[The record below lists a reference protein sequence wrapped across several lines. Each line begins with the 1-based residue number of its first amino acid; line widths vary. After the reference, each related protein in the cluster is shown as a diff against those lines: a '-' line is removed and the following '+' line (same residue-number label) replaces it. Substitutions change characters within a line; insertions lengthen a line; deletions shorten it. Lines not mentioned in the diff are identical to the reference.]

1 MNIKTKSITSFI
13 NSANRQDTDEIYN
26 FVVDYP
32 DDTLTCKDNEFMEIN
47 VLSFDMPNNMYNID
61 SSNNNFQIYDVVN
74 INYINKT
81 IPAGNYNVKTFLKI
95 LQQIITEHI
104 LITYNEAQN
113 TYTFKADTSQS
124 GITDS
129 SYKFKSINVGGILNI
144 NNDVDFDI
152 TGVSGFTT
160 GLCNLVNFN
169 KVMVKTKNISYYYS
183 NLQNLTSNKQVL
195 NDVIF
200 WKSKTDVEPYQILKY
215 NNEDGGNSFNY
226 KIEDRQI
233 NSIIFE
239 LKNEKDKFILN
250 APDYLMVIQFNF
262 YEKQNYLNLLKN
274 IERTLFD
281 MYNSILFAMQR
292 LRLLL

>member
-13 NSANRQDTDEIYN
+13 SSANRQSTEDVYN
-26 FVVDYP
+26 FTIDFQDGV
-32 DDTLTCKDNEFMEIN
+32 LTCNNNEFMEIN

-61 SSNNNFQIYDVVN
+61 SNNNQFQIKDGE
-74 INYINKT
+74 NYINKT

-95 LQQIITEHI
+95 LQEIITEHI
-104 LITYNEAQN
+104 IVKYNEAQN
-113 TYTFKADTSQS
+113 TYTFQADTTQT
-124 GITDS
+124 GITDA
-129 SYKFKSINVGGILNI
+129 SYKFKSINIGGLLNI
-144 NNDVDFDI
+144 SNDIEYDI
-152 TGVSGFTT
+152 TQAGFTT
-160 GLCNLVNFN
+160 GLVNLVNFN

-183 NLQNLTSNKQVL
+183 NLQNLTTNKQVL

-200 WKSKTDVEPYQILKY
+200 WKSKTDVEPYAILKY

-239 LKNEKDKFILN
+239 LKNERDEFITN
-250 APDYLMVIQFNF
+250 APEFLMVIQFNF

-292 LRLLL
+292 MRLLL

>member
-13 NSANRQDTDEIYN
+13 NSANRQNTDEIYN

-32 DDTLTCKDNEFMEIN
+32 DDILNCKENEFIEIN

-61 SSNNNFQIYDVVN
+61 SSNNNFEIYDVAN
-74 INYINKT
+74 TNYINKT

-113 TYTFKADTSQS
+113 TYSFRPDTSQS

-129 SYKFKSINVGGILNI
+129 SYKFKSINIGGLLNI
-144 NNDVDFDI
+144 NNDVDYDI
-152 TGVSGFTT
+152 ITSGFTT
-160 GLCNLVNFN
+160 GLVNLVNFN

-183 NLQNLTSNKQVL
+183 NLQNLTTNKQVL

-200 WKSKTDVEPYQILKY
+200 WKSKNDIEPYQILKY

-226 KIEDRQI
+226 KIEDKQI

-239 LKNEKDKFILN
+239 LKNEKDEFILN
-250 APDYLMVIQFNF
+250 ATEYLMVIQFNF

-274 IERTLFD
+274 IERILFD

>member
-13 NSANRQDTDEIYN
+13 NSANRQNTDEIYN

-32 DDTLTCKDNEFMEIN
+32 DDILNCKENEFIEIN

-61 SSNNNFQIYDVVN
+61 SSNNNFEIYDVAN
-74 INYINKT
+74 TNYINKI
-81 IPAGNYNVKTFLKI
+81 IPSGNYNVKTFLKI

-113 TYTFKADTSQS
+113 TYSFRPDTSQS
-124 GITDS
+124 GITDA
-129 SYKFKSINVGGILNI
+129 SYKFKSINIGGLLNI
-144 NNDVDFDI
+144 NNDVDYDI
-152 TGVSGFTT
+152 ITSGFTT
-160 GLCNLVNFN
+160 GLVNLVNFN

-183 NLQNLTSNKQVL
+183 NLQNLTTNKQVL

-200 WKSKTDVEPYQILKY
+200 WKSKNDIEPYQILKY

-226 KIEDRQI
+226 KIEDKQI

-239 LKNEKDKFILN
+239 LKNEKDEFILN
-250 APDYLMVIQFNF
+250 APEFLMVIQFNF